1 VSVGCCEEEEE
12 EGFKSLEVRLRV
24 HAFNGRRG
32 ARGLERVVGKFV
44 DVWPIFVDI
53 ANVIVILREEG
64 GDAVGFIAGD
74 EEIPND
80 LEAVLCV
87 AEGLC
92 CDDLCSDE
100 WGEYDCCRD
109 WSADEVRFL
118 ESFRREPGE
127 VKVGDGV
134 EIGEVFV
141 LSLKILVL
149 STM

>member
-1 VSVGCCEEEEE
+1 MSVGCCEEEEE

-32 ARGLERVVGKFV
+32 ARGLERVVGEFV
-44 DVWPIFVDI
+44 DVWPILVDI

-92 CDDLCSDE
+92 CDDLCSDK
-100 WGEYDCCRD
+100 WREYVVAGMGVLTRFGF
-109 WSADEVRFL
+109 WSPFDE
-118 ESFRREPGE
+118 RRERSRLAMVSRSGRS
-127 VKVGDGV
+127 
-134 EIGEVFV
+134 FV
-141 LSLKILVL
+141 RSLKSLVL